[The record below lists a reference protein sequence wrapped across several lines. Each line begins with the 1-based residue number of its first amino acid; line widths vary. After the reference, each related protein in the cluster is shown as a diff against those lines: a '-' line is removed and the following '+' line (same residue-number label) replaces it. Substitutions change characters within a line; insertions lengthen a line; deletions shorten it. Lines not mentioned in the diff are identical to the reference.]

1 MRAQLRGTWQH
12 QKPRSRSGGAIVLYE
27 MGDYGRTVTKRLT
40 KRANQSLL
48 CSDPSTW
55 LEAHLLKSM

>member
-12 QKPRSRSGGAIVLYE
+12 QNLEVEAAEQLFFTRW
-27 MGDYGRTVTKRLT
+27 DYGRTVTKRLT